1 MLLELRLSQF
11 VTDLVVVRA
20 CIGELPV
27 REAEF
32 QNLLAKLWKAVDD
45 VVMNLCHLSNA
56 VVVSSRARTPR
67 CAFVLGTSIAALP
80 GGEGVTWGDVT
91 SARNVTFVSAMRWE
105 SAEAPNC
112 LFLFNRLRNNTTL
125 RSATVLSVTNEFRR

>member
-1 MLLELRLSQF
+1 MPLELQLSQF
-11 VTDLVVVRA
+11 VADLVVVRA

-45 VVMNLCHLSNA
+45 VVMNRWHLSVA
-56 VVVSSRARTPR
+56 VVVSGRARTPQ

-91 SARNVTFVSAMRWE
+91 SAHNVTFVSATRWE
-105 SAEAPNC
+105 SAEAPIAC
-112 LFLFNRLRNNTTL
+112 FYSTGC
-125 RSATVLSVTNEFRR
+125 VII